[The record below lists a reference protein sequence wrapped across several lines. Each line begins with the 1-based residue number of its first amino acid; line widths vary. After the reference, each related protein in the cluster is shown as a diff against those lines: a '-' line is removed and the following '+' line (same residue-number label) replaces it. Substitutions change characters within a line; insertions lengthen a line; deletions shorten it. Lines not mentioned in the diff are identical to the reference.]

1 MDSQMITKEQ
11 FKRNLERRK
20 RKAELKR
27 WYELYTSQFSG
38 SFRPDGLKEAAPSVE
53 VLDKWKQQLQ

>member
-1 MDSQMITKEQ
+1 MITKEQ

-20 RKAELKR
+20 RKAAIEKL
-27 WYELYTSQFSG
+27 YDLYTTQFIE
-38 SFRPDGLKEAAPSVE
+38 SFKPNGLKEAAPSVE